1 MKKVTPKKKE
11 VDYLNHFIKTGNK
24 SARTLTRARVLLL
37 TNDRKK
43 DKDIQDALNVG
54 RSTIW
59 RIRLAYSNCGLMESL
74 AEKPR
79 PGQPSKYDEKKKAEI
94 IAFACT
100 TPPSGRKRW
109 TVRLLADELKKKSGF
124 KTINRESIRL
134 TLKKTTQN
142 LG

>member
-1 MKKVTPKKKE
+1 MKKITLKKKE
-11 VDYLNHFIKTGNK
+11 GAYLNHFIKTGNK
-24 SARTLTRARVLLL
+24 SARALTRARVLLL
-37 TNDRKK
+37 TNDGKK

-59 RIRLAYSNCGLMESL
+59 RIRLAYSNMGFMESL
-74 AEKPR
+74 TEKPR
-79 PGQPSKYDEKKKAEI
+79 PGQPSKYNEKKKAEI

-100 TPPSGRKRW
+100 TPPTGRKRW
-109 TVRLLADELKKKSGF
+109 TVRLLADELKKKRGF
-124 KTINRESIRL
+124 RTINRESIRL